1 MLREI
6 NVQTLT
12 WADKTMSVLR
22 TLQLEACEARVDALP
37 AFGLFSGCDDSNVE
51 QLWRLSY
58 DAQEH
63 PMMRRLHTASEL
75 ITQVMIQLPAEAALL
90 SPQEDMLLD
99 RLLSLGG
106 TAPLLDWDELDAA
119 ESLVRRLW
127 CTLRKQDDHIVL
139 HLPEE
144 LRTPLLLVTTSRAHQ
159 EIRTSMDTFH
169 SNVQAILYLS
179 GMLSADTA
187 ISLLQ
192 DAVLKGTYAND
203 LALARRFLRTAFDC
217 TYSVQG
223 QMLLLHP
230 GLADP
235 DHLEKQQP
243 LTPQA
248 VLKMSDHVL
257 RQASEG
263 MLDEERPMYTM
274 MYGLL
279 SQAVRPE
286 IGVEEAVEDLRMLA
300 KQGVSPQ
307 EMNEVLSS
315 LLIVQPTDAMRSAAL
330 LLLQTTPKW
339 GTKCSGMVQ

>member
-37 AFGLFSGCDDSNVE
+37 AFGLFSGCNDSNVE

-63 PMMRRLHTASEL
+63 PMLRRLHTAGEL
-75 ITQVMIQLPAEAALL
+75 ITQTMIQLPAEAALL
-90 SPQEDMLLD
+90 SPQEDMLLN

-127 CTLRKQDDHIVL
+127 CTLCKQDEQIVL

-144 LRTPLLLVTTSRAHQ
+144 LQTPLLLVTTSRAHQ
-159 EIRTSMDTFH
+159 EIRSAMDIFH
-169 SNVQAILYLS
+169 ANVQAILYLS
-179 GMLSADTA
+179 GMLRADKA
-187 ISLLQ
+187 IALLQ
-192 DAVLKGTYAND
+192 DAVLKGTYAD
-203 LALARRFLRTAFDC
+203 DPALARRFLRTAFDC
-217 TYSVQG
+217 TYDASG

-230 GLADP
+230 GLAEP
-235 DHLEKQQP
+235 ERLERQQP
-243 LTPQA
+243 LTPEA
-248 VLKMSDHVL
+248 VLDMNKSVL
-257 RQASEG
+257 QQAAGG
-263 MLDEERPMYTM
+263 MLDEERPMYSM
-274 MYGLL
+274 MHGLL

-300 KQGVSPQ
+300 KQDVSPQ
-307 EMNEVLSS
+307 EMNEVLAS
-315 LLIVQPTDAMRSAAL
+315 LLIVQPTEAMRSAAS

-339 GTKCSGMVQ
+339 GTKRSGMVQ